1 MDAYPRA
8 TGRVVY
14 LVVCAGRPA
23 RQIGDLVER
32 IQRLGWIVC
41 VVVTPPAATWLDRDR
56 LAAQTGYPVRSA
68 YKLPHEPDVLPRPD
82 AIIAVPATFNTVNK
96 WAAGINDTLA
106 LGLLNEALGMG
117 LPIVAVP
124 FTSPPLAAHP
134 AYRRSLEFL
143 REHGV
148 TIVDLDDSID
158 WSVVTHALTERCG

>member
-23 RQIGDLVER
+23 ARIGDLVER

-41 VVVTPPAATWLDRDR
+41 VVATPAATGWLDLDR
-56 LAAQTGYPVRSA
+56 LAAQTGYPVRST
-68 YKLPHEPDVLPRPD
+68 YKLPDEPDLLPRPD
-82 AIIAVPATFNTVNK
+82 ALIAVPATFNTINK

-106 LGLLNEALGMG
+106 LGLLNEALGMD
-117 LPIVAVP
+117 LAVFAVP

-134 AYRRSLEFL
+134 AYRRSLDFL
-143 REHGV
+143 RDQGV
-148 TIVDLDDSID
+148 AMVDLDATME
-158 WSVVTHALTERCG
+158 WTAVTDALSRVCG

>member
-23 RQIGDLVER
+23 RQISELVER

-41 VVVTPPAATWLDRDR
+41 VVATPSVTGWLDLDR
-56 LAAQTGYPVRSA
+56 LAEQTGYPVRST
-68 YKLPHEPDVLPRPD
+68 YKLPDEPDLLPRPD
-82 AIIAVPATFNTVNK
+82 AVIAVPATFNTINK

-106 LGLLNEALGMG
+106 LGLLNEALGMD
-117 LPIVAVP
+117 LAVFAVP

-134 AYRRSLEFL
+134 AYRRSLAFL
-143 REHGV
+143 RDQGV
-148 TIVDLDDSID
+148 TMIDLGSAIR
-158 WSVVTHALTERCG
+158 WSAVTDELTRICG